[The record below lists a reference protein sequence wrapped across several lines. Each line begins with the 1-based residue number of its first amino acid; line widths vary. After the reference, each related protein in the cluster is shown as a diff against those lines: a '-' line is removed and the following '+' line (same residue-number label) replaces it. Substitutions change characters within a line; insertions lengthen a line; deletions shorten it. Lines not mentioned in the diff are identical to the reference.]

1 MAIKLV
7 LVCLILLI
15 ALLIAVK
22 VIISLRKKLEETEK
36 AFEASQRIID
46 NEREKQNVKKNLHTG
61 DKSADVANSVN
72 ILQNFADGSRQS

>member
-1 MAIKLV
+1 MATKLV

-36 AFEASQRIID
+36 AVEASQRIIN
-46 NEREKQNVKKNLHTG
+46 NEREKQNVKKNLHTC

-72 ILQNFADGSRQS
+72 ILQNFADSSRQS